1 VLVPVSLKPFIPIA
15 DTPFMAISVAQ
26 FNALTKG
33 PESASR
39 RSAGT
44 DRPEASCRGC
54 GKRLSRTFIDLGSSP
69 LANSYLE
76 PPALCRM
83 EPFYPLHAFV
93 CERCFLV
100 QLESFEAPDAIFSDY
115 AYFSS
120 YSSSWLK
127 HAECYVEMMMRR
139 RDLGPWS
146 RVVEIASNDGYL
158 LQYFLQRGVGVLGI
172 EPAVNVA
179 KVARERGIR
188 TETVFFG
195 LEQARRIH
203 DSYGAADLIVGNNV
217 LAHVPDLNDFVAGV
231 AALLAG
237 GGLATFEFP
246 HLLRLIDKAQFDT
259 IYHEH
264 FSYFSLLAVEPVF
277 ARHGLEVVDV
287 EELSTHGGSLRLY
300 VSHRKNI
307 PSAGTAVGALREQE
321 LAAGLSTLNAY
332 SAFAAQVARRKRAL
346 LHFLITAADEGKQ
359 VVGYGAPAKGN
370 TLLNYCGVGPDLLA
384 YTVDRSPHKQGRFL
398 PGSRIPIF
406 APEKIVETR
415 PDVVLILPWNLK
427 DEIAGE
433 MRVVRSWGG
442 TFVVPIPE
450 MSVVSS

>member
-1 VLVPVSLKPFIPIA
+1 MA
-15 DTPFMAISVAQ
+15 DTPIMAISVAQ
-26 FNALTKG
+26 FSALTK
-33 PESASR
+33 A
-39 RSAGT
+39 
-44 DRPEASCRGC
+44 PEAASGLSPGAGRPAACCRGC

-76 PPALCRM
+76 PLGLSRM

-93 CERCFLV
+93 CEHCFLV

-127 HAECYVEMMMRR
+127 HAERYVEMMMRR
-139 RDLGPWS
+139 RELGPTS

-158 LQYFLQRGVGVLGI
+158 LQYFLQRGVSVLGI
-172 EPAVNVA
+172 EPAANVA
-179 KVARERGIR
+179 QVARGRGIR

-203 DSYGAADLIVGNNV
+203 GSYGAADLIVGNNV

-231 AALLAG
+231 AALLG
-237 GGLATFEFP
+237 RRGVATFEFP
-246 HLLRLIDKAQFDT
+246 HLLRLIDKGQFDT

-264 FSYFSLLAVEPVF
+264 FSYFSLLAIEPVF
-277 ARHGLEVVDV
+277 ERHGLEVVDV
-287 EELSTHGGSLRLY
+287 EQLATHGGSLRLY
-300 VSHRKNI
+300 VSHRGGK
-307 PSAGTAVGALREQE
+307 PLAGTAVQTLRQQE
-321 LAAGLSTLNAY
+321 AAAGLSTLSAY
-332 SAFAAQVARRKRAL
+332 STFADQVARRKRDL
-346 LHFLITAADEGKQ
+346 LVFLITAADEGKQ

-384 YTVDRSPHKQGRFL
+384 YTVDRSPYKQGRYL

-406 APEKIVETR
+406 APDKIVETR

-427 DEIAGE
+427 DEIAQE
-433 MRVVRSWGG
+433 MSVIRSWGG

-450 MSVVSS
+450 MSAV